1 MITTGLP
8 VTVAMFQWL
17 SQYAADRPHWFDR
30 GHDDHRLIQQ
40 LFDKPLTDFT
50 DPYQQGIVHDYLRWL
65 GVLVASFNG
74 GIFSVDI
81 TSFMD
86 RGNAVS
92 ITWANGIT
100 QTISMTGWDR
110 PTRNALDY
118 ILKRSCSM
126 ADFQDDVPNALVII
140 GSYLAHF
147 ETQLRDHVAFS
158 TAASGSVELAMSK
171 DPASAFLILSAVPVA
186 QLQQFYVGFA
196 ALLPEDLSFDGLGE
210 PMPAHLFFAKPVLA
224 ETLVID
230 KVKMHYNLM
239 FHAKIDGALL
249 TELSAYT
256 KAFILNLSSDQSLWA
271 SVQNELTCILNDQLL
286 PRQSFL
292 SLLLDL
298 FWSN

>member
-17 SQYAADRPHWFDR
+17 SQYAADRPSWFDR
-30 GHDDHRLIQQ
+30 GHDHHRLIQR
-40 LFDKPLTDFT
+40 LFSTSFSDFT
-50 DPYQQGIVHDYLRWL
+50 DMHHQRIAHDFLRWL

-74 GIFSVDI
+74 GIFSVDV

-86 RGNAVS
+86 RGDAIA
-92 ITWANGIT
+92 ITWSNGIT

-110 PTRNALDY
+110 QTRNALDY
-118 ILKRSCSM
+118 ILKRSCSIV
-126 ADFQDDVPNALVII
+126 AFQDDVPNALVII

-147 ETQLRDHVAFS
+147 KAQLEDHVAFS
-158 TAASGSVELAMSK
+158 KTVSGSSELAMSK
-171 DPASAFLILSAVPVA
+171 DPSTIFLMLSAVPVV

-196 ALLPEDLSFDGLGE
+196 ALLPKGLSFEGLGD
-210 PMPAHLFFAKPVLA
+210 PMPAHLFFSKPVLA

-249 TELSAYT
+249 TELSDYT
-256 KAFILNLSSDQSLWA
+256 TAFILNMSMDQALWA
-271 SVQNELTCILNDQLL
+271 SVENELACILNDQLL
-286 PRQSFL
+286 PRQTFL
-292 SLLLDL
+292 NLLLDL